1 MRVSAEAA
9 VQIYRRLLAGEPD
22 APSDMIELFL
32 EPLARAL
39 RARFPNVPD
48 PNLVT
53 DTVEDTLFNFVQQ
66 PARYQPEKGTLWNY
80 LYMDA
85 LGDLNNAWKRENK
98 RLAAL
103 VPFDPVAHDR
113 AARNDEIEAAV
124 ERLAPDP
131 PPGGLT
137 MAQLRQEIPDPRDWA
152 VFELMLEGERRTDVY
167 AQVLGIAGQPV
178 AEQRRLVKQV
188 KDRLRLR
195 LKRRGG

>member
-1 MRVSAEAA
+1 MRVSAEATI
-9 VQIYRRLLAGEPD
+9 QIYRRLLANEPD

-32 EPLARAL
+32 EPLVRAL
-39 RARFPNVPD
+39 RAKYPNLPD

-53 DTVEDTLFNFVQQ
+53 DIVEDTLFNFVQQ
-66 PARYQPEKGTLWNY
+66 PARYHPEKGTLWNY

-85 LGDLNNAWKRENK
+85 LGDLHNAWKRESK
-98 RLAAL
+98 RLEAL

-113 AARNDEIEAAV
+113 AARNDEIEV
-124 ERLAPDP
+124 VTERLAPDRS
-131 PPGGLT
+131 PGRLT
-137 MAQLRQEIPDPRDWA
+137 MAQLRQEIPDPREWA

-167 AQVLGIAGQPV
+167 AQVLGIAGQPM
-178 AEQRRLVKQV
+178 ADQRRLVKQV